1 MNSILLT
8 SLLIAAFACTTP
20 VNSIESKPVADV
32 QVIDKGPTD
41 EIYMPTFKIYGELA
55 PTDYLDGRPE
65 ESSLTTAHGFMVLRI
80 AGCEIT
86 GELAED
92 VSANNIKSNEYMI
105 KFYGEN
111 WLSKF
116 EVETGKKFSY
126 PR

>member
-8 SLLIAAFACTTP
+8 SLLIASFACTTP
-20 VNSIESKPVADV
+20 ENSTDRKEEANIH
-32 QVIDKGPTD
+32 VINKAPTD
-41 EIYMPTFKIYGELA
+41 EVYMPTFKIYGELA
-55 PTDYLDGRPE
+55 PLEYLDGRPE
-65 ESSLTTAHGFMVLRI
+65 ESSLTTAHGFMVLRV

-86 GELAED
+86 PEL
-92 VSANNIKSNEYMI
+92 VRSVQANNIKANDYMI
-105 KFYGEN
+105 KFQGEN